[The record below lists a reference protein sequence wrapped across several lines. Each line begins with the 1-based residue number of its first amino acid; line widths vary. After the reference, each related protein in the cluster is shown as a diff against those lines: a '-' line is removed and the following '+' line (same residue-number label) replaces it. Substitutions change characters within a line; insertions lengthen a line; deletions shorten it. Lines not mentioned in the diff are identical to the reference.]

1 MPHST
6 SPTSSLS
13 SLPPFPSSLP
23 HAPIARISS
32 SQLLSSDPAASAAVL
47 QASQTYGFFY
57 LDLRDSEAGR
67 SLISESERL
76 LALARASFEELSPE
90 EKNGYHLLKGV
101 SLFGYKAAGTVK
113 QTDASRRPDS
123 TEFWNVGKDHM
134 HGIVPSRPYPDVIA
148 REGELFRGFMARA
161 HGMGMVVCRALET
174 GLGLERGELEG
185 LNRFDMPSGDHVRL
199 TRKKA
204 VQDRGSVGL
213 PSHTDF
219 GSVTIL
225 FNWLG
230 GLQIEGRT
238 EGREGEWEWVVPVE
252 GHAVVNLGDA
262 MVTFTNGALKSAKH
276 RVVPAPG
283 EQGLHDRYSVVY
295 FVRPHN
301 DALMKPL
308 PKFDDGTQVKVAGKF
323 QEQVDEGKVY
333 SAGEWMV
340 RRAAQLGN

>member
-6 SPTSSLS
+6 SPVSSSLS
-13 SLPPFPSSLP
+13 SLPPFPTTLP

-32 SQLLSSDPAASAAVL
+32 AALLSASPAASAAVL
-47 QASQTYGFFY
+47 AAAQTYGFFY
-57 LDLRDSEAGR
+57 LDLRDSDVGR
-67 SLISESERL
+67 TLLSESEQL
-76 LALARASFEELSPE
+76 LSLAKRSFDASLE
-90 EKNGYHLLKGV
+90 EKNAFHLHKGV

-113 QTDASRRPDS
+113 QTDLTQRPDS

-134 HGIVPSRPYPDVIA
+134 LDVVPSRPYPDVIT
-148 REGELFRGFMARA
+148 REKPLFADFMRGA
-161 HGMGMVVCRALET
+161 HGMGMVVCAALEREM
-174 GLGLERGELEG
+174 GLGQGELEG

-204 VQDRGSVGL
+204 VQDEGAVGL

-219 GSVTIL
+219 GSVTVL

-238 EGREGEWEWVVPVE
+238 GGWEWVVPVE

-262 MVTFTNGALKSAKH
+262 MVTFTNGRLKSAKH

-283 EQGLHDRYSVVY
+283 EQGRHDRYSVVY

-323 QEQVDEGKVY
+323 QKQVDEGKVY

>member
-6 SPTSSLS
+6 TSHCT
-13 SLPPFPSSLP
+13 LPPFPPHLP

-32 SQLLSSDPAASAAVL
+32 ASLLASSATATERLLRAC
-47 QASQTYGFFY
+47 QTYGFFY
-57 LDLRDSEAGR
+57 LDLRDSDVGR
-67 SLISESERL
+67 SLISG
-76 LALARASFEELSPE
+76 AEELLSLSKRSFGEFSLE
-90 EKNGYHLLKGV
+90 EKNAFHLEKGV

-113 QTDASRRPDS
+113 QTDASKRPDS

-134 HGIVPSRPYPDVIA
+134 CGVAPSRPYPEVITE
-148 REGELFRGFMARA
+148 RRELFKGFMKGA
-161 HGMGMVVCRALET
+161 HGVGMAVCRALEKEMR
-174 GLGLERGELEG
+174 LKRGELEG
-185 LNRFDMPSGDHVRL
+185 LNQFEKPSGDHVRL

-204 VQDRGSVGL
+204 VQDEGAVGL

-219 GSVTIL
+219 GSVTVL

-230 GLQIEGRT
+230 GLQIESRT
-238 EGREGEWEWVVPVE
+238 PGREGSWEWVVPVE

-283 EQGLHDRYSVVY
+283 AQGKHDRYSVVY

-308 PKFDDGTQVKVAGKF
+308 PKFDKGKRVKVAGKF
-323 QEQVDEGKVY
+323 GEQVGEEEVL

-340 RRAAQLGN
+340 RRAKQLGN